1 MQRTLENESH
11 TYGGGRSV
19 GRGQCQKCLPCAF
32 HKSNSSP
39 ICGIFVLLPCAVLGR
54 SEETFLPVAAAA
66 AHGPSPLFVGG
77 GGGRREI
84 NVSIS
89 RIYLI
94 IRHGSRRRRSQRGK
108 RRRLR
113 LFATL
118 LGGKKRDS
126 KRGGREE
133 DELSTREG

>member
-19 GRGQCQKCLPCAF
+19 GRGTVPKVPPLRIPQ
-32 HKSNSSP
+32 
-39 ICGIFVLLPCAVLGR
+39 I
-54 SEETFLPVAAAA
+54 EFLPNLWDLCSTPLR
-66 AHGPSPLFVGG
+66 GPWSAGGDIPPGGGGGSRSLTSLFAGG

-118 LGGKKRDS
+118 LG
-126 KRGGREE
+126 REE
-133 DELSTREG
+133 KG